1 MNVRVLFVLL
11 VLCLLVS
18 RAVAQEIV
26 FGFELLEGECGTTYP
41 LGPNQRI
48 EIVGFTTVTISAE
61 GSSSLSQS
69 VVVSS
74 PNGADFCIGRY
85 ASTCDCVAPVESCGS
100 VCKNGLMGL
109 TVSDDPIGNPFAS
122 IIQDADGRCDNG
134 VGTPGAVHNAG
145 RRGFVDL
152 GPG

>member
-48 EIVGFTTVTISAE
+48 EIVGFTTVTI
-61 GSSSLSQS
+61 
-69 VVVSS
+69 
-74 PNGADFCIGRY
+74 
-85 ASTCDCVAPVESCGS
+85 
-100 VCKNGLMGL
+100 
-109 TVSDDPIGNPFAS
+109 
-122 IIQDADGRCDNG
+122 
-134 VGTPGAVHNAG
+134 
-145 RRGFVDL
+145 
-152 GPG
+152 